1 MLADDR
7 EDVLAR
13 RLKGQDAAKP
23 NGVIAFG
30 IGAGGCSASGFPVGR
45 GTIVRVDSGAAATAG
60 APIEGVY

>member
-30 IGAGGCSASGFPVGR
+30 IGAGAAPHP
-45 GTIVRVDSGAAATAG
+45 DS
-60 APIEGVY
+60 P

>member
-1 MLADDR
+1 MLATIVR
-7 EDVLAR
+7 ML
-13 RLKGQDAAKP
+13 LKLTGQDAAKP

-30 IGAGGCSASGFPVGR
+30 IGAGLLRIRIPIGR